1 MIRIVIHEKRRLLR
15 EGMALV
21 LTEEAGAEIVGAV
34 DDLDQVVGLL
44 HDVPAEAVVV
54 DLDSVNDWQQLEK
67 VRMLAPAPGCR
78 IVGVTSRAT
87 TDRIELAQSFGVDQV
102 VDRDRGTGAVVEA
115 VTDHACVS
123 GRTHRLGEAG
133 GARRDRLS
141 GGEVAVLRLLA
152 RGSTTRE
159 VAKVLAVSPKTV
171 ENHKQR
177 IFAKLSANNAAHA
190 VAVALRLGLLAP
202 PVEYAAVGN

>member
-1 MIRIVIHEKRRLLR
+1 MLTD
-15 EGMALV
+15 EG
-21 LTEEAGAEIVGAV
+21 GA
-34 DDLDQVVGLL
+34 QVVGTVDTIDQLIGLL
-44 HDVPAEAVVV
+44 HDVRAEAVVV
-54 DLDSVNDWQQLEK
+54 DLDSLGDWQALEK
-67 VRMLAPAPGCR
+67 VRMLAPSAACR
-78 IVGVTSRAT
+78 LVGVTART
-87 TDRIELAQSFGVDQV
+87 GDNRIELAQSYGVDVV
-102 VDRDRGTGAVVEA
+102 VDRDRGTTAVVEA
-115 VTDHACVS
+115 VTDHVCVE
-123 GRTHRLGEAG
+123 RPHRLGDVAG
-133 GARRDRLS
+133 QRRDRLS